1 MSQRNMLR
9 TNQSFLSHI
18 KTLYQKQTGENII
31 LESYSK
37 GQKLLIQDRSVSKV
51 MLIKEGI
58 TKCYFE
64 EENGKEYIV
73 EFLGS
78 GEILGE
84 VELIK
89 NIPCLCGIEA
99 LTEVVVYTIN
109 LPYFNELIQKDL
121 ILNNLLLNSF
131 AERIINTSSRASYQ
145 QLYTVEHTLAQ
156 LLKMQ
161 SKQNIQISK
170 EDMAAYLG
178 ITVRSLNRI
187 LKDLK

>member
-1 MSQRNMLR
+1 MLR
-9 TNQSFLSHI
+9 TNQAFLSYFEE
-18 KTLYQKQTGENII
+18 LYHKQEGKDVILKSFSRDENI
-31 LESYSK
+31 LV
-37 GQKLLIQDRSVSKV
+37 QDQPLSKV

-58 TKCYFE
+58 AKCYFT

-73 EFLGS
+73 EFLGN

-89 NIPCLCGIEA
+89 NIICLCGVKTVSEVTVYETTVSYFKSLIKDD
-99 LTEVVVYTIN
+99 LT
-109 LPYFNELIQKDL
+109 
-121 ILNNLLLNSF
+121 LNHLLLDSF

-145 QLYTVEHTLAQ
+145 QLYTVEHTLTQ
-156 LLKMQ
+156 LLNMQ
-161 SKQNIQISK
+161 SKQGIQISK

-187 LKDLK
+187 LKDFK

>member
-1 MSQRNMLR
+1 MLR
-9 TNQSFLSHI
+9 TNQTFLNYLDELHKKQKRSDDIIVKPFSAGNKILVQDHPLSH
-18 KTLYQKQTGENII
+18 
-31 LESYSK
+31 
-37 GQKLLIQDRSVSKV
+37 V
-51 MLIKEGI
+51 MMIKEGI
-58 TKCYFE
+58 VKCFLA

-78 GEILGE
+78 GEIIGE

-89 NIPCLCGIEA
+89 NINCLCSIEA
-99 LTEVVVYTIN
+99 LNEVTVYAVKI
-109 LPYFNELIQKDL
+109 PVFKALIKNDL
-121 ILNNLLLNSF
+121 ALNHLLLESF

-145 QLYTVEHTLAQ
+145 QLYTVEHTLKQ
-156 LLKMQ
+156 LLQMQ
-161 SKQNIQISK
+161 AKQNIRISK

>member
-1 MSQRNMLR
+1 MLR
-9 TNQSFLSHI
+9 TNQTFLNYLDELHKKQSRSDDFIVKSFSAGDQILVQDHQLSH
-18 KTLYQKQTGENII
+18 
-31 LESYSK
+31 
-37 GQKLLIQDRSVSKV
+37 V
-51 MLIKEGI
+51 MMIKEGI
-58 TKCYFE
+58 VKCFLA

-78 GEILGE
+78 GEIIGE

-89 NIPCLCGIEA
+89 NINCLCSIEA
-99 LTEVVVYTIN
+99 LNEVTVYAVKI
-109 LPYFNELIQKDL
+109 PFFKALIKNDL
-121 ILNNLLLNSF
+121 ALNHLLLESF

-145 QLYTVEHTLAQ
+145 QLYTIEHTLKQ
-156 LLKMQ
+156 LLQMQ
-161 SKQNIQISK
+161 AKQNIHISK

>member
-1 MSQRNMLR
+1 MLR

-18 KTLYQKQTGENII
+18 EELYQQQKGGNIV
-31 LESYSK
+31 LQSFSK
-37 GQKLLIQDRSVSKV
+37 GQKLLTQDQSVSKV
-51 MLIKEGI
+51 MLIKDGI

-73 EFLGS
+73 EFLGG

-99 LTEVVVYTIN
+99 LTEVLVYTIS
-109 LPYFNELIQKDL
+109 LPYFNKLIQKDL

-145 QLYTVEHTLAQ
+145 QLYTVEHTLTQ

>member
-1 MSQRNMLR
+1 MLR
-9 TNQSFLSHI
+9 TNHSFLNHLEG
-18 KTLYQKQTGENII
+18 LYHQQTGENII
-31 LESYSK
+31 LQSFSK
-37 GQKLLIQDRSVSKV
+37 GQKLLIQDQSLSKV
-51 MLIKEGI
+51 MLVKEGI

-73 EFLGS
+73 EFLGN

-109 LPYFNELIQKDL
+109 LSYFNELMQRDFIM
-121 ILNNLLLNSF
+121 NNLLLNSF
-131 AERIINTSSRASYQ
+131 AERIINTTSRASYQ

-161 SKQNIQISK
+161 AKQNVQISK

>member
-1 MSQRNMLR
+1 MLR
-9 TNQSFLSHI
+9 TNQSFLSYLEE
-18 KTLYQKQTGENII
+18 LYEKQSGENII
-31 LESYSK
+31 LESFSK
-37 GQKLLIQDRSVSKV
+37 EQKLLIQDHSLSKV

-99 LTEVVVYTIN
+99 LTEVVVYTIS
-109 LPYFNELIQKDL
+109 LSYFNELIRQDL

-145 QLYTVEHTLAQ
+145 QLYTVEHTLTQ

-178 ITVRSLNRI
+178 IAVRSLNRI
-187 LKDLK
+187 LKDLQ

>member
-1 MSQRNMLR
+1 MLR
-9 TNQSFLSHI
+9 TNQSFLSYLEE
-18 KTLYQKQTGENII
+18 LYHHQNGENIVLQSFSRGEI
-31 LESYSK
+31 V
-37 GQKLLIQDRSVSKV
+37 LIQDQPISKV

-58 TKCYFE
+58 TKCYFA

-73 EFLGS
+73 EFLGN
-78 GEILGE
+78 GEIIGE

-89 NIPCLCGIEA
+89 NIPCLCGVEA
-99 LTEVVVYTIN
+99 LTETIVFTIN
-109 LPYFNELIQKDL
+109 LDYFRNLIKNDL
-121 ILNNLLLNSF
+121 ILNNLLLDSF

-145 QLYTVEHTLAQ
+145 QLYTIEHTLTQ
-156 LLKMQ
+156 LLTMQ

-170 EDMAAYLG
+170 EDTAAYLG

>member
-1 MSQRNMLR
+1 MLR
-9 TNQSFLSHI
+9 TNQSFLSHLE
-18 KTLYQKQTGENII
+18 KLYHKQSVKNII
-31 LESYSK
+31 LETFSK
-37 GQKLLIQDRSVSKV
+37 EQELLIQDHSVSKV
-51 MLIKEGI
+51 MLIKDGI

-89 NIPCLCGIEA
+89 NIPCLCSIEA
-99 LTEVVVYTIN
+99 LTEVTVYTIS
-109 LPYFNELIQKDL
+109 LSYFNELIRKDL
-121 ILNNLLLNSF
+121 TLNNLLLNSF

-145 QLYTVEHTLAQ
+145 QLYTVEHTLTQ

-161 SKQNIQISK
+161 SKQNIKISK

-187 LKDLK
+187 LKYLNLK

>member
-1 MSQRNMLR
+1 MLR
-9 TNQSFLSHI
+9 TNQSFLSHLE
-18 KTLYQKQTGENII
+18 TLYQKQSGENIV
-31 LESYSK
+31 LESFFI
-37 GQKLLIQDRSVSKV
+37 GQKLLIQDHSVSKV

-78 GEILGE
+78 GEIMGE

-99 LTEVVVYTIN
+99 LTEVVVYTIS
-109 LPYFNELIQKDL
+109 LSYFNELIQKDL

-145 QLYTVEHTLAQ
+145 QLYTVEHTLTQ

>member
-1 MSQRNMLR
+1 MLR
-9 TNQSFLSHI
+9 TNQAFLDYFG
-18 KTLYQKQTGENII
+18 TLYNAQENRKDIVVKSFSRDENI
-31 LESYSK
+31 LSQDMPLSK
-37 GQKLLIQDRSVSKV
+37 L

-58 TKCYFE
+58 AKCYFT
-64 EENGKEYIV
+64 EENGKDYIV
-73 EFLGS
+73 EFLGN

-89 NIPCLCGIEA
+89 NINCLCGVQAVSEVIVYEA
-99 LTEVVVYTIN
+99 HI
-109 LPYFNELIQKDL
+109 PYFKSLIQKDL
-121 ILNNLLLNSF
+121 ALNHLLLDSF

-145 QLYTVEHTLAQ
+145 QLYTVEHSLGQ
-156 LLKMQ
+156 LLDMQ
-161 SKQNIQISK
+161 AKQGIKISK

>member
-1 MSQRNMLR
+1 MLR
-9 TNQSFLSHI
+9 TNQTFLNYLDELYEQQNVSDDITLQSFSAGNKI
-18 KTLYQKQTGENII
+18 
-31 LESYSK
+31 
-37 GQKLLIQDRSVSKV
+37 LIQDHQPSHV
-51 MLIKEGI
+51 MLIKKGI
-58 TKCYFE
+58 VKCYFV

-78 GEILGE
+78 GEVIGE
-84 VELIK
+84 VELIR
-89 NIPCLCGIEA
+89 NINCLCTIEA
-99 LTEVVVYTIN
+99 LTEATVYAVKI
-109 LPYFNELIQKDL
+109 PAFRSLIKNDL
-121 ILNNLLLNSF
+121 VLNNLLLESF

-145 QLYTVEHTLAQ
+145 QLYTVEHTLKQ
-156 LLKMQ
+156 LLQMQ

>member
-1 MSQRNMLR
+1 MLR
-9 TNQSFLSHI
+9 TNQAFLGYFENLYNQQEEKGEVVLKSFSRD
-18 KTLYQKQTGENII
+18 ENI
-31 LESYSK
+31 
-37 GQKLLIQDRSVSKV
+37 LIQDQALSKV

-58 TKCYFE
+58 AKCYFT

-73 EFLGS
+73 EFLGN

-89 NIPCLCGIEA
+89 NIICLCGVKA
-99 LTEVVVYTIN
+99 VSEVTVYETSIAC
-109 LPYFNELIQKDL
+109 FKSLIKNDFT
-121 ILNNLLLNSF
+121 LNHLLLDSF

-145 QLYTVEHTLAQ
+145 QLYTVEHTLTQ
-156 LLKMQ
+156 LLNMQ
-161 SKQNIQISK
+161 SKQGIQISK

-187 LKDLK
+187 LKSLK

>member
-1 MSQRNMLR
+1 MLR
-9 TNQSFLSHI
+9 TNHTFLSYLDKLYEKQKDSDHI
-18 KTLYQKQTGENII
+18 TLKSFSAGDKI
-31 LESYSK
+31 
-37 GQKLLIQDRSVSKV
+37 LIQDHQLPFV
-51 MLIKEGI
+51 MLMKEGVA
-58 TKCYFE
+58 KCYFV

-78 GEILGE
+78 GEVMGE

-89 NIPCLCGIEA
+89 NINCLCSIEA
-99 LTEVVVYTIN
+99 LTEVTVYAVKI
-109 LPYFNELIQKDL
+109 PDFRSLIKNDL
-121 ILNNLLLNSF
+121 FLNNILLDSF

-145 QLYTVEHTLAQ
+145 QLYTVEHTLKQ

-178 ITVRSLNRI
+178 IAVRSLNRI

>member
-1 MSQRNMLR
+1 MLR
-9 TNQSFLSHI
+9 TNHIFLNYLDKLYAKQNGNDDIALKSFSAGDKI
-18 KTLYQKQTGENII
+18 
-31 LESYSK
+31 
-37 GQKLLIQDRSVSKV
+37 LIQDHQLSHV

-58 TKCYFE
+58 VKCYFV

-78 GEILGE
+78 GEVIGE

-89 NIPCLCGIEA
+89 NINCLCSIEA
-99 LTEVVVYTIN
+99 LTEVAVYAVKIPT
-109 LPYFNELIQKDL
+109 FKALIKNDL
-121 ILNNLLLNSF
+121 VLNNLLLESF

-145 QLYTVEHTLAQ
+145 QLYTVEHTLNQ
-156 LLKMQ
+156 LLQMQ
-161 SKQNIQISK
+161 AKQNIQISK

-178 ITVRSLNRI
+178 IAVRSLNRI

>member
-1 MSQRNMLR
+1 MLR
-9 TNQSFLSHI
+9 TNQAFLGYFENLYNQQEEKGEVVLKSFSRD
-18 KTLYQKQTGENII
+18 ENI
-31 LESYSK
+31 
-37 GQKLLIQDRSVSKV
+37 LIQDQALSKV

-58 TKCYFE
+58 AKCYFT

-73 EFLGS
+73 EFLGN

-89 NIPCLCGIEA
+89 NIICLCGVKAVSEVTVYETSIA
-99 LTEVVVYTIN
+99 CFKSLIKNDLT
-109 LPYFNELIQKDL
+109 
-121 ILNNLLLNSF
+121 LNHLLLGSF

-145 QLYTVEHTLAQ
+145 QLYTVEHTLTQ
-156 LLKMQ
+156 LLDMQ
-161 SKQNIQISK
+161 SKQGIQISK

-187 LKDLK
+187 LKSLK

>member
-1 MSQRNMLR
+1 MLR
-9 TNQSFLSHI
+9 TNQSFLSHLEE
-18 KTLYQKQTGENII
+18 LYHKQTGGNII
-31 LESYSK
+31 LQSFSK
-37 GQKLLIQDRSVSKV
+37 GQHLLVQDQSVSKV

-58 TKCYFE
+58 TKCSFE

-99 LTEVVVYTIN
+99 LTEVVVYSVN
-109 LPYFNELIQKDL
+109 LSYFNELVQKDL
-121 ILNNLLLNSF
+121 ILNNLLLSSF
-131 AERIINTSSRASYQ
+131 ADRIINTSSRASYQ
-145 QLYTVEHTLAQ
+145 QLYTIEHTLTQ

>member
-1 MSQRNMLR
+1 MLR
-9 TNQSFLSHI
+9 TNQSFLTHLEE
-18 KTLYQKQTGENII
+18 LYRKQTGENIT
-31 LESYSK
+31 LESFSK
-37 GQKLLIQDRSVSKV
+37 GQKLLTQDHSVSKV
-51 MLIKEGI
+51 MLIKKGI

-99 LTEVVVYTIN
+99 LTEVEVYTIS

-145 QLYTVEHTLAQ
+145 QLYTVEHTLTQ

-187 LKDLK
+187 LKDIK

>member
-1 MSQRNMLR
+1 MEKSISLN
-9 TNQSFLSHI
+9 
-18 KTLYQKQTGENII
+18 
-31 LESYSK
+31 
-37 GQKLLIQDRSVSKV
+37 
-51 MLIKEGI
+51 
-58 TKCYFE
+58 
-64 EENGKEYIV
+64 
-73 EFLGS
+73 FLGN

-109 LPYFNELIQKDL
+109 LSYFNELMQRDF

-131 AERIINTSSRASYQ
+131 AERIINTTSRASYQ

-161 SKQNIQISK
+161 AKQNIQISK

>member
-1 MSQRNMLR
+1 MLR
-9 TNQSFLSHI
+9 TNQSFLSHLED
-18 KTLYQKQTGENII
+18 LYHKQTGGNII
-31 LESYSK
+31 LQSFSE
-37 GQKLLIQDRSVSKV
+37 GQKLLIQDQSVARV

-89 NIPCLCGIEA
+89 NIPCLCNIEA
-99 LTEVVVYTIN
+99 LTEVLVYTIS
-109 LPYFNELIQKDL
+109 LTYFNELIQKDL

-131 AERIINTSSRASYQ
+131 ADRIINTSSRASYQ
-145 QLYTVEHTLAQ
+145 QLYTVEHTLTQ

-161 SKQNIQISK
+161 VKQNIQISK

>member
-1 MSQRNMLR
+1 MLR
-9 TNQSFLSHI
+9 TNQEFLSYFE
-18 KTLYQKQTGENII
+18 KLYHKQEGREEVV
-31 LESYSK
+31 LKSYSRDENV
-37 GQKLLIQDRSVSKV
+37 LIQDQPLSKV

-58 TKCYFE
+58 AKCYLT

-73 EFLGS
+73 EFLGN

-89 NIPCLCGIEA
+89 NISCLCGVKAVSELTVYETTISYFRSLIKNDLA
-99 LTEVVVYTIN
+99 LN
-109 LPYFNELIQKDL
+109 H
-121 ILNNLLLNSF
+121 LLLDSF

-145 QLYTVEHTLAQ
+145 QLYTVEHTVMQ
-156 LLKMQ
+156 LLNMQ
-161 SKQNIQISK
+161 SKQGIQLSK

-178 ITVRSLNRI
+178 IAVRSLNRI

>member
-1 MSQRNMLR
+1 MLR
-9 TNQSFLSHI
+9 TNYTFLNYLNELYGKQNGNHDIVIKSFS
-18 KTLYQKQTGENII
+18 TGDKI
-31 LESYSK
+31 
-37 GQKLLIQDRSVSKV
+37 LIQDHQPSHV

-58 TKCYFE
+58 VKCYFV

-78 GEILGE
+78 GEVIGE

-89 NIPCLCGIEA
+89 NINCLCSIEA
-99 LTEVVVYTIN
+99 LTEVTVYAVKI
-109 LPYFNELIQKDL
+109 PAFKALIQNDL
-121 ILNNLLLNSF
+121 ILNNLLLESF

-145 QLYTVEHTLAQ
+145 QLYTVEHTLQQ
-156 LLKMQ
+156 LLQMQ
-161 SKQNIQISK
+161 SKQNIRISK

>member
-1 MSQRNMLR
+1 MNMLR
-9 TNQSFLSHI
+9 TNQSFLSYLEE
-18 KTLYQKQTGENII
+18 LYHNQNGEDIV
-31 LESYSK
+31 LQSFPK
-37 GQKLLIQDRSVSKV
+37 GERLLNQDQPLSKV
-51 MLIKEGI
+51 MLIKDGI
-58 TKCYFE
+58 VKCYFG

-73 EFLGS
+73 EFLGN
-78 GEILGE
+78 GEIIGE
-84 VELIK
+84 VEFIK

-99 LTEVVVYTIN
+99 LTDVAVYTIN
-109 LPYFNELIQKDL
+109 LNHFKNLIKSDL
-121 ILNNLLLNSF
+121 ILNNLLLDSF

-145 QLYTVEHTLAQ
+145 QLYTIEHTLAQ

-170 EDMAAYLG
+170 ENMAAYLG